1 MSSRVSCVRTEDDM
15 CHSVSSKDDK
25 FKKYMTDS
33 SMDIVDDCCHSPE
46 VDYDEGDCFS
56 VFY

>member
-1 MSSRVSCVRTEDDM
+1 MSSRVSCVCTEDDM
-15 CHSVSSKDDK
+15 CHSVSSGDDK
-25 FKKYMTDS
+25 FMTDS
-33 SMDIVDDCCHSPE
+33 SMDIVDDCYHSPE